1 LFGACSVLGL
11 WLSGSWGRLVK
22 FPLDSLKQ
30 EEYFYDVTTV
40 TLSVLGP
47 IECRVNGALAN
58 PGGRRQRALLAMLA
72 TDIGRV
78 VPVDRIVELLWS
90 GEPPDQAVATLQT
103 YVANLRRAI
112 EPDRA
117 PREPASILVTQPPG
131 YALHVDA
138 DAVDA
143 MRFQRSAEHARGLV
157 ASDPNC
163 ALALLTEA
171 LSWWRG
177 EAYAEFADE
186 SFAMREANRLNELR
200 LLAIEDRFDA
210 LLRVGA
216 HREAAAEL
224 EHFANQH
231 PTRERVQA
239 MLALT
244 LYRSSR
250 QGDALRVIDATRV
263 RLRDELGLD
272 AGPELVALERDI
284 LNHSP
289 RLQPQND
296 AVPTLRQEALE
307 WTTTSATSP
316 TLTAERVGAPSE
328 HMRTHFVGRVEERA
342 RINAMLD
349 DLHRGKGGVLLL
361 VGEPGEGKSWL
372 AEYVA
377 AQQARYGGHVTW
389 TRCQQGAAHPF
400 GVSRSV
406 ATQLSRLLS
415 DEPAAAL
422 DEFARAL
429 SDALPQLATET
440 PKADGSL
447 SAAEQRI
454 LAMIDGLLEL
464 KWENQ
469 KQQTFVVIVDDLQW
483 ADAASLLAL
492 SAGLGPGLMKRENG
506 VLLVLTL
513 RSTEEANSIEVVNA
527 LGRLSRS
534 GAARIDVKPLSI
546 GDVAELLDTT
556 DEGLA
561 KLVHERTG
569 GNAFFVGQ
577 MIELLRSESSLT
589 VDDLERA
596 VPKNVV
602 EVVRRRLSKL
612 PDETQEFLTIA
623 ATAGSAFDLTIVGDV
638 NGLSVSQ
645 ALDVISPAIQAGIV
659 VDDERLPGLMRF
671 AHAITADAIAE
682 KVPSL
687 RRAVYHGRIGDAI
700 FARFGYQRNHLGEIT
715 LHYDRAVPA
724 GYGPAAARAL
734 LASALDA
741 GLRRFARESHD
752 YLDRCETILHELPP
766 DHERVS
772 LDVDLRLCRAQ
783 LIGWTGRWGDPQ
795 IGPLLDRVRTA
806 SIEHGL
812 KRALWAGTWLS
823 STLRCSAHDFAGSH
837 TNAQELVAWADAEA
851 DSPDASIIR
860 ALSLDATAMLAI
872 TRGDAAVALAARAK
886 FPLGKF
892 WVSEPSQVIEALV
905 YLTIERRALA
915 YQAMAAW
922 MAGDPNAGSD
932 FVKTVAE
939 LMERRSPSAIGMLG
953 SAMFF
958 VLVDDEDDHL
968 RTTLL
973 AAFGNERPGDRDVLH
988 VSRIFLNAKATE
1000 ATADDLDRLRSAY
1013 RSVGMTQLQVM
1024 GSVFTT
1030 AAARELIRFGF
1041 ATEAIGYLEDDL
1053 REIEVNGGGVW
1064 KSELQRMC
1072 ALAYVA
1078 LGKRDLAHQWAHD
1091 AVQTAEQTHAPRLL
1105 ERARRTFEVD
1115 AR

>member
-1 LFGACSVLGL
+1 
-11 WLSGSWGRLVK
+11 
-22 FPLDSLKQ
+22 
-30 EEYFYDVTTV
+30 VTTV
-40 TLSVLGP
+40 ALSVLGP
-47 IECRVNGALAN
+47 VECRVNGALTN
-58 PGGRRQRALLAMLA
+58 PSGRRQRALLAMLA

-78 VPVDRIVELLWS
+78 VPVDRIVDLLWS

-117 PREPASILVTQPPG
+117 PRVTASILVTQPPG
-131 YALHVDA
+131 YALHLDS

-143 MRFQRSAEHARGLV
+143 TRFQTAAEQARGLLSV
-157 ASDPNC
+157 DPNR
-163 ALALLTEA
+163 ALAVLTEA
-171 LSWWRG
+171 LAWWRG

-186 SFAMREANRLNELR
+186 PFAMREAIRLNELR
-200 LLAIEDRFDA
+200 MLATEDRFDA

-231 PTRERVQA
+231 ATRERVQA

-289 RLQPQND
+289 HLQPHND
-296 AVPTLRQEALE
+296 VEPTRHHVARAKSVGRAPKQVAVT
-307 WTTTSATSP
+307 
-316 TLTAERVGAPSE
+316 SE
-328 HMRTHFVGRVEERA
+328 HMRTDFVGRNEERA
-342 RINAMLD
+342 HINAMLD
-349 DLHRGKGGVLLL
+349 ELHRGHGGVLLL

-372 AEYVA
+372 AEYIA
-377 AQQARYGGHVTW
+377 AQHAQVGGEVTW

-400 GVSRSV
+400 GVTRSV
-406 ATQLSRLLS
+406 ATQLGRLLS

-422 DEFARAL
+422 DEFVRAL

-440 PKADGSL
+440 PKEDGSL
-447 SAAEQRI
+447 SLAEQRI
-454 LAMIDGLLEL
+454 LSMIDGLLDRR
-464 KWENQ
+464 WDSHS
-469 KQQTFVVIVDDLQW
+469 FVVIVDDLQW
-483 ADAASLLAL
+483 ADAASLLAI
-492 SAGLGPGLMKRENG
+492 SAGLVPGLMQRESD

-513 RSTEEANSIEVVNA
+513 RSTDQENSSEMMSA
-527 LGRLSRS
+527 MGRLSRS
-534 GAARIDVKPLSI
+534 GVARIDVGPLTI
-546 GDVAELLDTT
+546 DNIAELLDANNANNATNATGKT
-556 DEGLA
+556 DATNEPGLA
-561 KLVHERTG
+561 NLIHQRTA
-569 GNAFFVGQ
+569 GNAFFVAE
-577 MIELLRSESSLT
+577 MIQLLRSESALT

-596 VPKNVV
+596 VPKNVG
-602 EVVRRRLSKL
+602 EVVRRRLTKL
-612 PDETQEFLTIA
+612 PNDTQELLTIA

-638 NGLSVSQ
+638 NGLGISQ
-645 ALDVISPAIQAGIV
+645 ALDVIAPAMEAGVV

-671 AHAITADAIAE
+671 AHAIAADAITE
-682 KVPSL
+682 KVPAL
-687 RRAVYHGRIGDAI
+687 RRAIYHGRIGDAI
-700 FARFGYQRNHLGEIT
+700 FARFGYHRIHLGEVT
-715 LHYDRAVPA
+715 LHYDLAAPA
-724 GYGPAAARAL
+724 GYGAAAARAM

-741 GLRRFARESHD
+741 GLRRFTREASE
-752 YLDRCETILHELPP
+752 YLDRCETIVESLPNGI
-766 DHERVS
+766 ERFS
-772 LDVDLRLCRAQ
+772 LDIDLRLCRAQ
-783 LIGWTGRWGDPQ
+783 LIGWTGKWGDPR
-795 IGPLLDRVRTA
+795 IGPLLERVRIMSTG
-806 SIEHGL
+806 HGL

-837 TNAQELVAWADAEA
+837 ENAKELVSWAEA
-851 DSPDASIIR
+851 EVDSPDAAIVR

-872 TRGDAAVALAARAK
+872 TQGDAAVALAARAK

-892 WVSEPSQVIEALV
+892 WISEPSRVIESLV
-905 YLTIERRALA
+905 YLTIERRVEA

-922 MAGDPNAGSD
+922 MAGDPSAGPE

-958 VLVDDEDDHL
+958 VLVGDEDDLL
-968 RTTLL
+968 RSTLL
-973 AAFGNERPGDRDVLH
+973 SAFGEERPGDRDVLH
-988 VSRIFLNAKATE
+988 VSRIFLTAKAPD
-1000 ATADDLDRLRSAY
+1000 ATIEDLDRLRSAY

-1030 AAARELIRFGF
+1030 AAAREFIRFGF
-1041 ATEAIGYLEDDL
+1041 ATEALGFLEDDL
-1053 REIEVNGGGVW
+1053 HEIEVNGGGVW

-1078 LGKRDLAHQWAHD
+1078 LGKRDLAQQWART
-1091 AVQTAEQTHAPRLL
+1091 AVDTAEKTRAPQLL